1 MNALRS
7 IVTPAPEI
15 QAKSVDVDALA
26 GILFYSAGITRKMK
40 SGWGTHYMRAA
51 PATGALYPIE
61 LYVISGDV
69 KGLKAGIYHFNP
81 LEFALTEIR
90 SGDFRNELAIMSD
103 VGISTAPLTMAF
115 TSLAWRNAWKYQA
128 RSYRH
133 WFWDAGVIAAN
144 LLATTVSAELL
155 PRLVLG
161 FVDHEVNRLL
171 CLDEKQEATVAL
183 ASIGMGID
191 EPIERGRRSLH
202 DLQHKVKPL
211 SKEMVEYPM
220 IWKMHDASSLKSEDE
235 VKAWVLAEP
244 TLSSH
249 EGTPSKLQVQL
260 VSTSY
265 SLGEVILR
273 RGSTRRFSQSSI
285 TLSQIST
292 ILKASMVKIPF
303 DFSSKGLVEIYLI
316 ANSVD
321 GLESGAYFFNHE
333 SGVIE
338 RLKAG
343 YFRNVSGYLCLEQQ
357 LFSDAS
363 AVFYLMADLQA
374 ILKAL
379 GDRGYRAS
387 QFEAGVRA
395 GKIYLASYSL
405 DIGASGSTFY
415 DDAVT
420 EFFSPHA
427 KDKSPMIAVG
437 IGIPAYRA
445 RSGNVLPQMESHS

>member
-1 MNALRS
+1 
-7 IVTPAPEI
+7 
-15 QAKSVDVDALA
+15 
-26 GILFYSAGITRKMK
+26 
-40 SGWGTHYMRAA
+40 
-51 PATGALYPIE
+51 
-61 LYVISGDV
+61 
-69 KGLKAGIYHFNP
+69 
-81 LEFALTEIR
+81 
-90 SGDFRNELAIMSD
+90 
-103 VGISTAPLTMAF
+103 
-115 TSLAWRNAWKYQA
+115 
-128 RSYRH
+128 
-133 WFWDAGVIAAN
+133 
-144 LLATTVSAELL
+144 
-155 PRLVLG
+155 
-161 FVDHEVNRLL
+161 
-171 CLDEKQEATVAL
+171 
-183 ASIGMGID
+183 
-191 EPIERGRRSLH
+191 
-202 DLQHKVKPL
+202 
-211 SKEMVEYPM
+211 MVEYPM

-249 EGTPSKLQVQL
+249 EGTPSKLLVQL

-285 TLSQIST
+285 TLSQVST

-303 DFSSKGLVEIYLI
+303 DFSSKGLIEIYLI

-333 SGVIE
+333 AGVIE
-338 RLKAG
+338 RLKTG

-379 GDRGYRAS
+379 GNRGYRAS